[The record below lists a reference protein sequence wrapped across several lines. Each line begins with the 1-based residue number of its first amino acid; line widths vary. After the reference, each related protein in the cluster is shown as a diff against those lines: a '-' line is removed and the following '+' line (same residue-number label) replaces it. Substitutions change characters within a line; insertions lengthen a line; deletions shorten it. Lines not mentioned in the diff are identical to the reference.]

1 MYPKRRPQLGQR
13 ADCAFVIEDDV
24 EVETILDHHIKMGF
38 KQIIVFAKS
47 LPGVDDDTLTQVTTV
62 YLDTFADDCVERTV
76 NTLMPHLTGAWG
88 YVGFNAEYLFFPFSS
103 SRLVAKLLAFYT
115 EKRRGYMLTYVVD
128 LCAGD
133 LNADP
138 TGVNVGDAY
147 LDRAGYYVLARFDQR
162 THQPLERQLNFFSG
176 LKWRY

>member
-1 MYPKRRPQLGQR
+1 
-13 ADCAFVIEDDV
+13 
-24 EVETILDHHIKMGF
+24 MGLCW
-38 KQIIVFAKS
+38 I
-47 LPGVDDDTLTQVTTV
+47 
-62 YLDTFADDCVERTV
+62 Y
-76 NTLMPHLTGAWG
+76 
-88 YVGFNAEYLFFPFSS
+88 AEYLFFPFSS
-103 SRLVAKLLAFYT
+103 SRSVAKLLAFHT